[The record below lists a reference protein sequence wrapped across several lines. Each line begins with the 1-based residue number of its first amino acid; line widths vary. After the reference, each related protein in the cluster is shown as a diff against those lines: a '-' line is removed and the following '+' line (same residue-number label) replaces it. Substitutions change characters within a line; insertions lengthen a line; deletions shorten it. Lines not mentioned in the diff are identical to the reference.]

1 MLFSVL
7 MPVYNTSKYL
17 RQSIDSLLSQDFKDW
32 ELIIVDDGSTDES
45 GKICDEYAKKY
56 DNITV
61 IHKENGGLFTAR
73 KTAIKSAKGEYSL
86 FVDSDDFVEDNY
98 FENIQSAIDLYKPD
112 ILLFNYSAYFSNKDK
127 KVKGKSIFSN
137 NGLVDNN
144 EARMLLL
151 STYCLNSLCTKV
163 IKTKLLNNNPIYSND
178 KGIPSYGE
186 DKAQS
191 FYPILNAESIAWVDE
206 ALYCYRQNEAS
217 LMHTYSAEKISDRMM
232 KQIFTI
238 MLDYAKEYKMT
249 SEKEW
254 FLISSHCYYH
264 MRDNFERYFLNCKT
278 FKETI
283 PFIKFNWVSELPD
296 GLVDWK
302 IYKKSLSLKEK
313 FLFHI
318 IRKNSIFGA
327 YIFWVYIKNPFLK

>member
-17 RQSIDSLLSQDFKDW
+17 RQSIDSLLLQDFKDW

-98 FENIQSAIDLYKPD
+98 FEKIQSAIDLYKPD

-137 NGLVDNN
+137 NGISHSSAPRFYILHSHLM
-144 EARMLLL
+144 EQP
-151 STYCLNSLCTKV
+151 Y
-163 IKTKLLNNNPIYSND
+163 IY
-178 KGIPSYGE
+178 
-186 DKAQS
+186 
-191 FYPILNAESIAWVDE
+191 YP
-206 ALYCYRQNEAS
+206 
-217 LMHTYSAEKISDRMM
+217 M
-232 KQIFTI
+232 
-238 MLDYAKEYKMT
+238 
-249 SEKEW
+249 
-254 FLISSHCYYH
+254 ISSSYISYN
-264 MRDNFERYFLNCKT
+264 RVAR
-278 FKETI
+278 I
-283 PFIKFNWVSELPD
+283 
-296 GLVDWK
+296 
-302 IYKKSLSLKEK
+302 LK
-313 FLFHI
+313 
-318 IRKNSIFGA
+318 
-327 YIFWVYIKNPFLK
+327 